1 MRRGSLLVMLAL
13 SVALAVSTAGGE
25 EAIRS
30 PKDVSAPVS
39 AQVTVFGAKIHY
51 VEEGNGP
58 VVILLHGLADNV
70 GVWDS
75 TLPALSPRYR
85 VIALD
90 QIGFGKS
97 DKPLLAYRPATFVD
111 FLRGFLD
118 ALKIERASLVGS
130 SLGGWVAARFTL
142 AYPDSVDRLVLVDAA
157 GYADLARQLDRQ
169 TLNALRL
176 GSREDLRRLG
186 PLAFFDPRYY
196 QGDEAETS
204 FLSERVTTG
213 DGYTIERVM
222 DAMIRG
228 EDVLDR
234 KVRAIG
240 RPTLIVWGR
249 ADKLIPLSFAH
260 RFHRDIKDSRL
271 VIVDKCGHMPQVE
284 CADPFNAALLRFLDE
299 TGAAVRDADG
309 ARRSRAR

>member
-1 MRRGSLLVMLAL
+1 MRSGSLFVTLML
-13 SVALAVSTAGGE
+13 SLAPLASTAGAD
-25 EAIRS
+25 EATPS
-30 PKDVSAPVS
+30 KDPAAPVP

-51 VEEGNGP
+51 VEAGNGP

-75 TLPALSPRYR
+75 TFPALSPRYR

-111 FLRGFLD
+111 FLRGFMD

-130 SLGGWVAARFTL
+130 SLGGWVAARFAL
-142 AYPDSVDRLVLVDAA
+142 AYPASVDRLVLVDAA
-157 GYADLARQLDRQ
+157 GYGDLARQLDPK

-176 GSREDLRRLG
+176 GSRDDLRLLG
-186 PLAFFDPRYY
+186 PLAFHDPSYY
-196 QGDEAETS
+196 QGDEAQTA
-204 FLSERVTTG
+204 FFSERVTSG

-240 RPTLIVWGR
+240 WPTLIVWGR
-249 ADKLIPLSFAH
+249 EDKLIPLSFAH

-284 CADPFNAALLRFLDE
+284 CADPFNAALLRFLDG

-309 ARRSRAR
+309 VRGSRAR